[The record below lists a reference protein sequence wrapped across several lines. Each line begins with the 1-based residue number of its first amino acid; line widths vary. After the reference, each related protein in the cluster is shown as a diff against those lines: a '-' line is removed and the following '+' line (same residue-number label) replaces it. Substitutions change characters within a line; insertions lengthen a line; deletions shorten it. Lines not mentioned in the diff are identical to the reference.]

1 MIPFN
6 TGMRVTGPKFCG
18 RQQELASLR
27 ESMKSAGRVYLVGE
41 RRIGKTSLIFEAIR
55 ALKGY
60 RVIYIDLMAVKTT
73 GDVVQHMAAALVKAE
88 KKQSRVLKLLKE
100 LAHLQPTMS
109 IDPITNVPTVAFSQG
124 MRLTPETL
132 DGVFSLIGTGE
143 KTVVILDEFQ
153 DIQKIPF
160 EDSLLAR
167 LRGLI
172 QHQEFTS
179 FVFCGSVR
187 SSMEDIFTNHESP
200 FFNMAMRL
208 QLGPLDR
215 EEFIKFLAEKFMEGD
230 RVLGDGLLTQI
241 IDLCGDNPGAVQRF
255 CTALWLATSTG
266 QKIGEGDLVKAWERL
281 FAMQSEQ
288 YGMILHGLSNQQ
300 YQTLRTLARF
310 GGQSNVTGDFV
321 SMTGISLQGSV
332 LKALKGLVDKRVV
345 VKEKTVYKI
354 GDPFLTGW
362 LTSQRL

>member
-6 TGMRVTGPKFCG
+6 TGMRVTGPRFCG
-18 RQQELASLR
+18 RQQELENLR
-27 ESMKSAGRVYLVGE
+27 DSMKSAGRVYLVGE
-41 RRIGKTSLIFEAIR
+41 RRIGKTSLIFESVR

-60 RVIYIDLMAVKTT
+60 RVIYVDLMAVKTT
-73 GDVVQHMAAALVKAE
+73 GDVVQHLAAALVKSE
-88 KKQSRVLKLLKE
+88 KKQTSVLKLLKE

-109 IDPITNVPTVAFSQG
+109 IDPITNAPTISFSPG
-124 MRLTPETL
+124 TRFTPETL

-143 KTVVILDEFQ
+143 KTVVIFDEFQ
-153 DIQKIPF
+153 DIQKVPS

-167 LRGLI
+167 LRGMI

-187 SSMEDIFTNHESP
+187 SSMEDIFTNHDSP

-215 EEFIKFLAEKFMEGD
+215 DIFIKFLAVKFMEGG
-230 RVLGDGLLTQI
+230 RVPGDALLDKI

-266 QKIGEGDLVKAWERL
+266 QIIVEEDLVKAWERL
-281 FAMQSEQ
+281 FAMQAEQ
-288 YGMILHGLSNQQ
+288 YGIILQGLSNQQ
-300 YQTLRTLARF
+300 YQALRALARF
-310 GGQSNVTGDFV
+310 GGKSKVTGEFV
-321 SMTGISLQGSV
+321 LMTGISLQASLV
-332 LKALKGLVDKRVV
+332 KALKGLVDKRVV